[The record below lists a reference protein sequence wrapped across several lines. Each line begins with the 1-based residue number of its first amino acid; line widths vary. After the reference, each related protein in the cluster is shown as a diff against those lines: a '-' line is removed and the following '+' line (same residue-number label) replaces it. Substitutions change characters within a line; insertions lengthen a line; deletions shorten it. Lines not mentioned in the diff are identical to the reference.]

1 MDRRKFRRL
10 DIIIPLR
17 IRLTDAPTR
26 PEPID
31 VSTAD
36 ISPEGVSV
44 EIEIGHKEGMLYI
57 KGLDDPRKVIPYL
70 TLGGQSLEIDIKV
83 LPHGD
88 VIRGKGKVKWSARQ
102 FDGAHYR
109 LRAGVRIDE
118 MGGEDRNNWLEF
130 VKTVARLHEIDLVS

>member
-10 DIIIPLR
+10 DIMVPLR
-17 IRLTDAPTR
+17 IRLADAPTR
-26 PEPID
+26 PDAID
-31 VSTAD
+31 VATAD

-70 TLGGQSLEIDIKV
+70 TLSGRSLEIDIKV
-83 LPHGD
+83 LPQGD
-88 VIRGKGKVKWSARQ
+88 AIKGKGKVKWSARQ

-118 MGGEDRNNWLEF
+118 MGGEDRDNWLEF
-130 VKTVARLHEIDLVS
+130 VRTVARLQEVDLVS